1 MLSLQSTGDALI
13 IGVMAD
19 SSSMRVDKWL
29 WVSRLCKTRTAAQR
43 LIASGYFRLN
53 GETMTKSHR
62 HIQQGEVLTFPHGS
76 EVKVVRII
84 ALAPKRVGAS
94 EARSLY
100 EELTP

>member
-1 MLSLQSTGDALI
+1 
-13 IGVMAD
+13 MAD

-29 WVSRLCKTRTAAQR
+29 WVSRLCKTRAAAQR

-53 GETMTKSHR
+53 GEIMTKSHR
-62 HIQQGEVLTFPHGS
+62 HIQQGEVLTFPHGNHGKV
-76 EVKVVRII
+76 VKVVRVL